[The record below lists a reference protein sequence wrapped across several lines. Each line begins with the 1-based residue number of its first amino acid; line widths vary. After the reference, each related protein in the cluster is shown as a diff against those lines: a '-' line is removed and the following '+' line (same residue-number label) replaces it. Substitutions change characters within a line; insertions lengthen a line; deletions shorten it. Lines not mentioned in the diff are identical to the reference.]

1 MLQRVVAFRPKR
13 ILEGGPMLNCK
24 SPQEELT
31 RDVGAGPNLDRG
43 RFVARGL
50 YLESMVLIA
59 SMRHAAEEL
68 HDWALRSRSFLVE
81 SEVFLAERSKVAHA
95 KRHIASRSN

>member
-1 MLQRVVAFRPKR
+1 MSNA
-13 ILEGGPMLNCK
+13 K

-31 RDVGAGPNLDRG
+31 ESVSAGPNPYRR
-43 RFVARGL
+43 RFVGHGV

-68 HDWALRSRSFLVE
+68 HDRAARSHAFLVK
-81 SEVFLAERSKVAHA
+81 SELFFAELSKTAHA
-95 KRHIASRSN
+95 NGPVVGRSN